1 MGGYWDHGKVSIFL
15 ESQSTYQP
23 SQRKTRSEIY
33 FKSHAHS
40 LCLIPTSYCV
50 PCPYSILLVSHFHTQ
65 CTTLQA
71 DLKFGVEQA
80 VDVVFASFIRK
91 AMDVAVIRQELGEK
105 GKHILIVSK
114 VTTPQKLEVPCGTL
128 TSHAFS

>member
-1 MGGYWDHGKVSIFL
+1 M
-15 ESQSTYQP
+15 
-23 SQRKTRSEIY
+23 
-33 FKSHAHS
+33 
-40 LCLIPTSYCV
+40 
-50 PCPYSILLVSHFHTQ
+50 
-65 CTTLQA
+65 
-71 DLKFGVEQA
+71 
-80 VDVVFASFIRK
+80 DVVFASFIRK

>member
-1 MGGYWDHGKVSIFL
+1 MEGYWDHGKVSIFL

-33 FKSHAHS
+33 FKSHAHTPYY
-40 LCLIPTSYCV
+40 LCLIPI
-50 PCPYSILLVSHFHTQ
+50 PHI
-65 CTTLQA
+65 TLQA
-71 DLKFGVEQA
+71 DLKFGVEQS

-114 VTTPQKLEVPCGTL
+114 VTTPQKLELPIYWGFRTGTD
-128 TSHAFS
+128 